1 MYVLG
6 TKTSPL
12 VDKRELRR
20 VLNLGFGVEAN
31 DVDMEAEDE
40 SGKDPVGV
48 LALWSSIKRQNNN
61 ITNNARMSNCL
72 I

>member
-48 LALWSSIKRQNNN
+48 LAL
-61 ITNNARMSNCL
+61 
-72 I
+72 